1 MSPHLRPWY
10 LKNALELIE
19 SDPARPWTVGELARA
34 SGVARRTLQQSF
46 RRCLSRSP
54 IEHLRRVRLQ
64 LARQE
69 LLAAPRDGSITQIAA
84 RCGFSHLGRFS
95 IWYRERYGETPSTTL
110 QYAGISM
117 GRFVL
122 PLLSS
127 SFERPVVAILPFDL
141 IGEEAH
147 RATGM
152 ADGIAAALLHQ
163 RWIGVSTVAN
173 ARYRLRGKVHGNG
186 RGGLRVTVLLID
198 GVSGRT
204 IWADHWDGRSDDVFE
219 FEERVAVRAARA
231 IEPALRDA
239 EIDRASR
246 NDREQSSAWELT
258 MRALPGV
265 LSYDPAAEAMA
276 LELLERAMELAPHDP
291 LPMALAAWC
300 YGVRSCLHFTSR
312 PQAERDLS
320 RMLAARAARQN
331 KGDALTETALAASY
345 TLANDLS
352 MAALHVDRALLLNG
366 GSAWA
371 WGRSAWIGAYRGE
384 GTRVIERFKIARTLA
399 PIDPLS
405 AMCCFGIAAPLMEA
419 DRHAE
424 AIPWINR
431 GVAEGCKAGWIN
443 PFLAAAYA
451 LENRKDEAERCLVEW
466 KRAYPEMTIA
476 QIRSGLPFGPALFD
490 RVAEGLESAGLRS
503 PK

>member
-1 MSPHLRPWY
+1 MSPHLYPWY
-10 LKNALELIE
+10 LKKALAVIE
-19 SDPARPWTVGELARA
+19 TDPARPWTVGELAR
-34 SGVARRTLQQSF
+34 SCGVARRSLQESF
-46 RRCLSRSP
+46 RRCLGCAP

-69 LLAAPRDGSITQIAA
+69 LLAAPRNASITQVAA
-84 RCGFSHLGRFS
+84 RYGFSHLGRFAT
-95 IWYRERYGETPSTTL
+95 WYRQHYGETPSATL
-110 QYAGISM
+110 RYASITSE
-117 GRFVL
+117 RHLL

-127 SFERPVVAILPFDL
+127 SFERPAVAVLPFEL

-147 RATGM
+147 RAAGM
-152 ADGIAAALLHQ
+152 AEGIAAALLRQ
-163 RWIGVSTVAN
+163 RWIAVTTTAT
-173 ARYRLRGKVHGNG
+173 ARYRLRGRVHGDG
-186 RGGLRVTVLLID
+186 QGGLRVTLLLSD
-198 GVSGRT
+198 GASGRT

-219 FEERVAVRAARA
+219 FEERAAARA
-231 IEPALRDA
+231 SRAMEPALRDA

-246 NDREQSSAWELT
+246 KEREHSSAWELT
-258 MRALPGV
+258 IRALPGV
-265 LSYDPAAEAMA
+265 LSYDATAESVA
-276 LELLERAMELAPHDP
+276 LEHLQRAMELAPHDP
-291 LPMALAAWC
+291 LPMSLAAWC
-300 YGVRSCLHFTSR
+300 YAVRGCLHFTSR
-312 PQAERDLS
+312 PQAERETA
-320 RMLAARAARQN
+320 RTLATRAARLN
-331 KGDALTETALAASY
+331 RGDALTETALAASY

-352 MAALHVDRALLLNG
+352 MAALHVGRAVLLNG

-384 GTRVIERFKIARTLA
+384 GTKVIERFKIARTLA

-431 GVAEGCKAGWIN
+431 GIAEGCKAGWIN

-451 LENRKDEAERCLVEW
+451 LENRKDDAKRCLSEW

-476 QIRSGLPFGPALFD
+476 QVRSGLPFGSALFD
-490 RVAEGLESAGLRS
+490 RVAEGLESAGLKS